1 MPIMRVV
8 FLALATAS
16 AFLTLSGNAVAAAP
30 AVLVVHFD
38 AEVNPVT
45 QDYLNSQI
53 QRANDGGYAAVV
65 IALDTP
71 GGLGESMRKIVQK
84 ELGSRIPVIVYVSPN
99 GARAASAGV
108 WIGEAAD
115 VLAMAPETNIGSSTP
130 ISGTGGNIGSDLR
143 RKVVNDA
150 AASLRGL
157 AASHGRNARWADLAV
172 RQASNLTAGEALR
185 RNVIDDIA
193 PTLPDLLRQID
204 GTKTKPKGFVLK
216 LEGARLTEVHMSFF
230 TRLLNTIIDPNLIFL
245 LFLAGLA
252 GIGFEIFH
260 PGVVLPGALGAVAL
274 VTALFGFSVLPIS
287 WAGLALI
294 LLGVALLVIDAHVV
308 THGALTLSGLVSLVV
323 GGLMLFHNAP
333 SPYHTSVPL
342 VVSVAVVLGSFWAIA
357 LTKAVQVRRRPVQVG
372 PSGLVG
378 RVGEVRREGF
388 VFVSGE
394 LWRARTAD
402 GGPLMPGER
411 VEVESVDKGLTLT
424 VRPLRESVLVP

>member
-1 MPIMRVV
+1 MPIMRVF

-16 AFLTLSGNAVAAAP
+16 AFLALSGNAAAAAP

-45 QDYLNSQI
+45 QDYLNGQI
-53 QRANDGGYAAVV
+53 QRANDGSYAAVV
-65 IALDTP
+65 IVLDTP

-172 RQASNLTAGEALR
+172 RQASNLTEGEALR
-185 RNVIDDIA
+185 QHVIDAIA
-193 PTLPDLLRQID
+193 PSLPDLLRQID
-204 GTKTKPKGFVLK
+204 GTKTKPKGFVLR
-216 LEGARLTEVHMSFF
+216 LAGARLTEVHMSFF

-245 LFLAGLA
+245 LFLAGLG

-260 PGVVLPGALGAVAL
+260 PGVVLPGALGAVSL

-342 VVSVAVVLGSFWAIA
+342 VVSVAVVLGAFWAFG
-357 LTKAVQVRRRPVQVG
+357 LTKAVQARRRPVQVG
-372 PSGLVG
+372 ASVLVG
-378 RVGEVRREGF
+378 QIGEVRRDGL
-388 VFVSGE
+388 VFVCGE
-394 LWRARTAD
+394 LWRGHTAD
-402 GGPLMPGER
+402 GEPLVSGEQ
-411 VEVESVDKGLTLT
+411 VEVEAVGEGLALT
-424 VRPLRESVLVP
+424 VRPLRERVPVP